1 MTPRPC
7 RLHLP
12 VVLAAVLCAGTT
24 LAAQPAAPA
33 FDRYHSPREVNAALA
48 ALHAANPGSTAL
60 HTVAV
65 SPGGTELVAIEIGPA
80 AGKTG
85 PRVPAVF
92 VVANLEGLHPAGTE
106 AALYLANLLLRTP
119 DATRD
124 LSWIVLPAANPDAA
138 SRFFAKPLRADA
150 RNATPWNDDMDDR
163 ADEDGPNDLDG
174 NGVITAMRRKDP
186 AGEWVPVERDPRLMR
201 KADPSKGERGIYT
214 LYTEGIDDDG
224 DGEVNEDGPGGTN
237 VGISFPH
244 LFHPFTADG
253 GRWPGS
259 EPETFGI
266 MKFAI
271 DHPEIAM
278 TLAFGSSN
286 LCLQPPAGGRPSSF
300 DAKAVKVPERL
311 AKEFGADPDRTYTIN
326 EIIEMVRPLAPPGFE
341 ITESVVASFLGL
353 GAVVNPLEDD
363 LKFYKELS
371 ERYKEALKAAGLDG
385 KRIEPPQPRDGSF
398 ELWSYYQ
405 LGVPTFS
412 MDLWTPPEAEKAE
425 GEKTGITPE
434 SLEAMT
440 PDAFVAL
447 GEDKIGKFLK
457 EVGAP
462 DDVKPAM
469 LLEGV
474 KSGKMTPKQ
483 MAGMLKEMP
492 KPKEP
497 GAADPKEQALIAF
510 SDAQLGGAGFFA
522 WKPFTHPQLGEV
534 EIGGFAPFGDTTPP
548 PAMLQKL
555 LEGQVPWALK
565 LAARLPRLGF
575 GPARAEARGAGIYAV
590 TAWVENAGA
599 LPFPTAMGKKN
610 QHVAAAVVT
619 LKGKGVTLLSGHERT
634 AVNDVESGRSV
645 KLEWLVQAPPRT
657 VLDLTLAS
665 PNAWGGATKVALDGG
680 QGGAK

>member
-92 VVANLEGLHPAGTE
+92 VVANLEGLHPAATE

-447 GEDKIGKFLK
+447 GEDKVGKFLK

-510 SDAQLGGAGFFA
+510 SDAQLGGAGFLP